1 MCEAFFS
8 HNWRLPKIE
17 NRNCCEYCIYFF
29 LFSIYIIQKQNI
41 MNIVKKKAPRLNFN
55 KKEEPQP
62 QPEVI
67 EDVFE
72 EVEVP
77 KPIPEAIKMEVK
89 EETPIF
95 NTVEIPEPKKKKK
108 RVLSQKQLDHLARCR
123 EKALAKKKAL
133 KEIKEKENA
142 GKKLLK
148 QQKKEERE
156 EKLRLKKETDA
167 KIRSSQV
174 ADKRKKKKEMM
185 FECLD
190 EWYAKKQ
197 ERKKATRAKKTVGP
211 TLGGASKPQ
220 PKATPTATAPK
231 FRNEWKDPYCNSK
244 FSPFNATFTRKKT
257 KRGYMNY

>member
-1 MCEAFFS
+1 
-8 HNWRLPKIE
+8 
-17 NRNCCEYCIYFF
+17 
-29 LFSIYIIQKQNI
+29 

-55 KKEEPQP
+55 KKEEPKP

-67 EDVFE
+67 DDVFE
-72 EVEVP
+72 EVEPP
-77 KPIPEAIKMEVK
+77 KPKPVPEAVERSETVERSEK

-133 KEIKEKENA
+133 KEIKDKENA

-156 EKLRLKKETDA
+156 AKLKLKRETDA

-211 TLGGASKPQ
+211 TLGGAGKPQ
-220 PKATPTATAPK
+220 PKATPIPSAPT

-244 FSPFNATFTRKKT
+244 FSPFNSTFTRKKT

>member
-1 MCEAFFS
+1 
-8 HNWRLPKIE
+8 
-17 NRNCCEYCIYFF
+17 
-29 LFSIYIIQKQNI
+29 

-55 KKEEPQP
+55 KEEPKP

-72 EVEVP
+72 EVP
-77 KPIPEAIKMEVK
+77 KSKPIPEAVERSEK

-156 EKLRLKKETDA
+156 SKLRLKKETDT
-167 KIRSSQV
+167 KIRSSQA

-197 ERKKATRAKKTVGP
+197 ERKKSTRTQKTVVP

-220 PKATPTATAPK
+220 PKATPIPSAPT

-244 FSPFNATFTRKKT
+244 FSPFNSTFTRKKT
-257 KRGYMNY
+257 RRGYMNY